1 MGSLARRANLP
12 ISPASPTISV
22 PKGLVMNRSILV
34 ALLLATAACSGGPG
48 SGNESSAAQT
58 AGSAAGIVA
67 ASMDKS
73 VAPGDDFFAYANGAW
88 VKNTPIPEDR
98 SGIGASFIAD
108 QERERQTRELLDGI
122 LGSKPEAGSN
132 DALIANYYN
141 AYLNTDAIDRAGMA
155 PAKADLDAIAGIA
168 DKRQLSAAI
177 GGTLRADTDPLNA
190 TNFQTENLFGIFVT
204 QGLSTPGETLPYLMQ
219 GGIGLPE
226 REYYLAGDAKMAGLR
241 GQYRAYIAT
250 VMKAAG
256 VADADGASGRIL
268 DLETKIARAHAT
280 REESEDFAKG
290 VQIWSRAELESRAP
304 GIDWPALLGAAQ
316 LAGAQKFQAYHSGAI
331 PKLSALVASEPLQS
345 WKEWLAF
352 HRLNQQAS
360 VLPKPIRDAN
370 FAFYD
375 TALAGTPKQRPRDQL
390 ALNAVSNSLQDAVG
404 KAYVD
409 KYFPASAKAEVQ
421 RMVDNIKA
429 AFERRVQAIDWM
441 APSTKEEALKKVRS
455 IVVGVGYPDS
465 WRDYSTLR
473 ITADNAYANRRN
485 AELAEYRYQVAKIGK
500 PMDRNEWWMPPQ
512 LVNAVNL
519 PVQNALNFPAAILQR
534 PYFDPN
540 ADAAFNY
547 GAIGSIIGHEIS
559 HSFDNNGALFD
570 STGRLRNW
578 WTPADFKRF
587 QQAGDALAAQYD
599 AYEALPGLHLN
610 GKLTLGENIA
620 DVAGIAATYDAYRA
634 SLNGK
639 EAPVIEGFSGDQRF
653 FIAYA
658 QAWATKAREPS
669 LRQRV
674 LTDGHAPGQF
684 RALTVRN
691 LDAWY
696 TAFDVK
702 PGQKLYLA
710 PEKRV
715 KVW

>member
-1 MGSLARRANLP
+1 
-12 ISPASPTISV
+12 
-22 PKGLVMNRSILV
+22 
-34 ALLLATAACSGGPG
+34 LLLATAACSEAPGG
-48 SGNESSAAQT
+48 GNESAAQAPGT
-58 AGSAAGIVA
+58 EAGIVA
-67 ASMDKS
+67 ASMDKA
-73 VAPGDDFFAYANGAW
+73 VAPGDDFFAYANGNW
-88 VKNTPIPEDR
+88 VKNTAIPEDR
-98 SGIGASFIAD
+98 PGIGAFFIAD
-108 QERERQTRELLDGI
+108 QERERQTRDLLDSI
-122 LGSKPEAGSN
+122 LGSKPAAGSGE
-132 DALIANYYN
+132 ALIADYYN
-141 AYLNTDAIDRAGMA
+141 AYLNTDAIDRAGIA

-168 DKRQLSAAI
+168 DKKQLSAAI
-177 GGTLRADTDPLNA
+177 GSTLRADTDPLNA

-226 REYYLAGDAKMAGLR
+226 REYYLSGDAKMAGLR
-241 GQYRAYIAT
+241 NQYRAYIAT
-250 VMKAAG
+250 VLKAAG
-256 VADADGASGRIL
+256 LPDPEGAAGRIL
-268 DLETKIARAHAT
+268 GLETKIARAHAT
-280 REESEDFAKG
+280 REESEDFSQAAQ
-290 VQIWSRAELESRAP
+290 VWTRAELEARAP
-304 GIDWPALLGAAQ
+304 GIDWAALLGAAQ
-316 LAGAQKFQAYHSGAI
+316 LGGAPKFEAYHAGAI

-345 WKEWLAF
+345 WKDWLAF
-352 HRLNQQAS
+352 HTLNQQAS
-360 VLPKPIRDAN
+360 VLPKPIRDAH
-370 FAFYD
+370 FAFFE
-375 TALAGTPKQRPRDQL
+375 TALAGTPQQRPRDQL
-390 ALNAVSNSLQDAVG
+390 ALNAVSNTLQDAVG

-429 AFERRVQAIDWM
+429 AFARRVQAIDWM
-441 APSTKEEALKKVRS
+441 APSTKQEALKKVQT
-455 IVVGVGYPDS
+455 IVVGVGYPDH
-465 WRDYSTLR
+465 WRDYSNLR
-473 ITADNAYANRRN
+473 STADNPYANKRN
-485 AELAEYRYQVAKIGK
+485 AELAEYRHQIGKIGK
-500 PMDRNEWWMPPQ
+500 PMDRSEWWMPPQ

-534 PYFDPN
+534 PFFDPT

-547 GAIGSIIGHEIS
+547 GAVGSVIGHEIS

-599 AYEALPGLHLN
+599 SYEALPGLHVN

-620 DVAGIAATYDAYRA
+620 DVAGLAAAYDAYHA
-634 SLNGK
+634 SLAGK
-639 EAPVIEGFSGDQRF
+639 AAPVIDGFTGDQRF
-653 FIAYA
+653 FIAYG
-658 QAWATKAREPS
+658 QAWATKMREPA

-691 LDAWY
+691 LDPWY
-696 TAFDVK
+696 AAFAVK